1 MPNEQQLSILMADL
15 SGYTAMTEVHGA
27 ESAIRVVGRYL
38 GLAERSLKGSAK
50 LIERVG
56 DQLVI
61 VSANP
66 FDIADTAIALMQYS
80 RDENLF
86 LQVHAGIHY
95 GPVVES
101 DGSYFG
107 TAMNLTS
114 RVASRAKAGSIL
126 CTEAFIKQLEASPGY
141 QFQKPQPVIFKNLLH
156 PVITAEMVV
165 SGSTG
170 VSKLMDPVCRMQL
183 DTDQHYSY
191 SSDGKEYHFC
201 SEECLS
207 VFKHSHVLN

>member
-27 ESAIRVVGRYL
+27 ESAIRVVSRYMS
-38 GLAERSLKGSAK
+38 LAGRSLRGSAK

-66 FDIADTAIALMQYS
+66 FDIADTAISLMQYS
-80 RDENLF
+80 QQESLF
-86 LQVHAGIHY
+86 LQVHAGIHF

-101 DGSYFG
+101 DGSFFG

-126 CTEAFIKQLEASPGY
+126 CTEAFIKQLEDSPGY
-141 QFQKPQPVIFKNLLH
+141 QFQNPQPVIFKNLLH

-165 SGSTG
+165 GG
-170 VSKLMDPVCRMQL
+170 PALVSNLMDPVCRMQL
-183 DTDQHYSY
+183 GTDHHYSF
-191 SSDGKEYHFC
+191 SSEGKDYHFC

-207 VFKHSHVLN
+207 VFRHSHVLN